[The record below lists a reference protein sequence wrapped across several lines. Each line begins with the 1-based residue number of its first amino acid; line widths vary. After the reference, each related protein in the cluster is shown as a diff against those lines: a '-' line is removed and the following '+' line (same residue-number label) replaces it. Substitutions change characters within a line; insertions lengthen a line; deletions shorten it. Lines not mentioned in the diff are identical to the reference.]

1 MPLESAFFASV
12 EGTGACN
19 LELERLLHRYNA
31 LASIRLLPAL
41 GKAPAASWE
50 IISESPTAY
59 AAK

>member
-31 LASIRLLPAL
+31 SASKRSRFGP

-50 IISESPTAY
+50 IISESLTAC
-59 AAK
+59 AVA